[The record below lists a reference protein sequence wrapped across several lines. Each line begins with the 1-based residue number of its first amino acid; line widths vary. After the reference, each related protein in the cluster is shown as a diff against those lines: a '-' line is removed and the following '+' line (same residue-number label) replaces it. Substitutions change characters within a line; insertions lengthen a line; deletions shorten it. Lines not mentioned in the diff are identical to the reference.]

1 MIAPMT
7 NYILLYLG
15 VGAAALVFHR
25 HLRANFLDV
34 ASHQP
39 KGVEVIIKPVL
50 LILLAVFI
58 MVVWPIAIFRCQT
71 RDRRTLLDKAT
82 KASGEVIVAGYRRSA
97 AQHGCVPTQQTSDEK
112 IIEIYTRVTTSFNR
126 AAEQRAERIPALQ
139 LNFIVLKFLQ
149 MQEDLGPEIMAFHL
163 QYKIEKYAANG
174 LRADCQQNLSLLP
187 CPLF

>member
-15 VGAAALVFHR
+15 AGAAALVFHR

-58 MVVWPIAIFRCQT
+58 MVVWPIAIFRCKP
-71 RDRRTLLDKAT
+71 RDRRTLLDTAT
-82 KASGEVIVAGYRRSA
+82 KASAGVIVAGYRRIA
-97 AQHGCVPTQQTSDEK
+97 AQHGCAPTQQTSDQE
-112 IIEIYTRVTTSFNR
+112 IIEIYTLVTTGFNR
-126 AAEQRAERIPALQ
+126 TAEERAERIPALQ
-139 LNFIVLKFLQ
+139 LNHIVLKFLQ

-163 QYKIEKYAANG
+163 QYKIEKYATNG
-174 LRADCQQNLSLLP
+174 LRADYQQNLSLLP